1 MTHEDSHPVPT
12 YLAAHVHDA
21 LAQDPACAELGI
33 DVTVTGDRLFLNGTV
48 SSGEQRDRASLI
60 AAELAPELTI
70 CNDLEVLSTIEG
82 HGESER
88 LS

>member
-1 MTHEDSHPVPT
+1 VTQEQPHAVPT

-48 SSGEQRDRASLI
+48 SSVEQRDRASSI
-60 AAELAPELTI
+60 AAALAPELTV
-70 CNDLEVLSTIEG
+70 CNDLEVLGMIEG